1 MSHCSD
7 SYIYNK
13 RQLKVIFGSSTISA
27 NSESIDVKSEPV
39 FYLNKATD
47 NRYQDSKESC
57 RDRTS
62 QYPKD
67 DYRSSRD
74 QSSRNGYHSVLL
86 PSPSSLLGGGRVGES
101 YFTILLVW
109 GDQQISLFQR
119 MEKWIL
125 GEIFDQGTFPS
136 RAPQP
141 LSNHSQMMLA
151 GIAHQQILSL
161 FLEK

>member
-86 PSPSSLLGGGRVGES
+86 PSPSSLVGGGRGGGGVIF
-101 YFTILLVW
+101 YNFTCLGGLANFTLPEDGKVDFGGNICL
-109 GDQQISLFQR
+109 GDIPFKGS
-119 MEKWIL
+119 
-125 GEIFDQGTFPS
+125 
-136 RAPQP
+136 
-141 LSNHSQMMLA
+141 
-151 GIAHQQILSL
+151 IAIIKS
-161 FLEK
+161 

>member
-86 PSPSSLLGGGRVGES
+86 PSPSSLLGGGGGGGGGGVIF
-101 YFTILLVW
+101 YNFTRLGGLANFTLPEDGKVDFGGNICL
-109 GDQQISLFQR
+109 GDIPFKGS
-119 MEKWIL
+119 
-125 GEIFDQGTFPS
+125 
-136 RAPQP
+136 
-141 LSNHSQMMLA
+141 
-151 GIAHQQILSL
+151 IAIIKS
-161 FLEK
+161 

>member
-1 MSHCSD
+1 MSHCSG

-13 RQLKVIFGSSTISA
+13 RQLKFIFGSSTISA

-47 NRYQDSKESC
+47 NRYQDLKESC

-86 PSPSSLLGGGRVGES
+86 PSPSSLLEGGGGVIFCN
-101 YFTILLVW
+101 FTRLTGLANFTLPEEGKVDFGGNICL
-109 GDQQISLFQR
+109 GDIPFKGS
-119 MEKWIL
+119 
-125 GEIFDQGTFPS
+125 
-136 RAPQP
+136 
-141 LSNHSQMMLA
+141 
-151 GIAHQQILSL
+151 IAIIKS
-161 FLEK
+161 

>member
-86 PSPSSLLGGGRVGES
+86 PSPSSLLGGGGGGGVIF
-101 YFTILLVW
+101 YNFTHLGGLANFTLPEDGKVDFGGNICL
-109 GDQQISLFQR
+109 GDIPFKGS
-119 MEKWIL
+119 
-125 GEIFDQGTFPS
+125 
-136 RAPQP
+136 
-141 LSNHSQMMLA
+141 
-151 GIAHQQILSL
+151 IAIIKS
-161 FLEK
+161 

>member
-39 FYLNKATD
+39 FYLNKGTD
-47 NRYQDSKESC
+47 NRYQDLKESC

-86 PSPSSLLGGGRVGES
+86 PSPSSLLEGGGS
-101 YFTILLVW
+101 HILQFYSFEGISKFHSSRGGKSGFW
-109 GDQQISLFQR
+109 GKYLLRGHSLQGLHSHYQIIV
-119 MEKWIL
+119 K
-125 GEIFDQGTFPS
+125 
-136 RAPQP
+136 
-141 LSNHSQMMLA
+141 
-151 GIAHQQILSL
+151 
-161 FLEK
+161 

>member
-39 FYLNKATD
+39 FYLNKGTD
-47 NRYQDSKESC
+47 NRYQDLKESC

-86 PSPSSLLGGGRVGES
+86 PSPSSLLGGEGGGGVIF
-101 YFTILLVW
+101 YNFTRLGGLANFTLPEDGKVDFGGNICL
-109 GDQQISLFQR
+109 GDIPFKGSIVII
-119 MEKWIL
+119 K
-125 GEIFDQGTFPS
+125 S
-136 RAPQP
+136 
-141 LSNHSQMMLA
+141 
-151 GIAHQQILSL
+151 
-161 FLEK
+161 

>member
-86 PSPSSLLGGGRVGES
+86 PSPSSLLGGGGGWGS
-101 YFTILLVW
+101 HILQFYSFGGISKFHSSRGWKSGFW
-109 GDQQISLFQR
+109 GKYLLRGHSLQGFHSHYQIIV
-119 MEKWIL
+119 K
-125 GEIFDQGTFPS
+125 
-136 RAPQP
+136 
-141 LSNHSQMMLA
+141 
-151 GIAHQQILSL
+151 
-161 FLEK
+161 

>member
-86 PSPSSLLGGGRVGES
+86 PSPSSLLGGEGGGGVIF
-101 YFTILLVW
+101 YNFTRLGGLANFTLPEDGKVDFGGNICL
-109 GDQQISLFQR
+109 GDIPFKGS
-119 MEKWIL
+119 
-125 GEIFDQGTFPS
+125 
-136 RAPQP
+136 
-141 LSNHSQMMLA
+141 
-151 GIAHQQILSL
+151 IAIIKS
-161 FLEK
+161 

>member
-47 NRYQDSKESC
+47 NRYQDLKESC

-86 PSPSSLLGGGRVGES
+86 PSPSSLLGGGGGGVIF
-101 YFTILLVW
+101 YNFTRLGGLANFTLPEDGKVDFGGNICL
-109 GDQQISLFQR
+109 GDIPFKGS
-119 MEKWIL
+119 
-125 GEIFDQGTFPS
+125 
-136 RAPQP
+136 
-141 LSNHSQMMLA
+141 
-151 GIAHQQILSL
+151 IAIIKS
-161 FLEK
+161 

>member
-86 PSPSSLLGGGRVGES
+86 PSPSSLLGGRGGGGVIF
-101 YFTILLVW
+101 YNFTRLGGLANFTLPEDGKVDFGGNICL
-109 GDQQISLFQR
+109 GDIPFKGS
-119 MEKWIL
+119 
-125 GEIFDQGTFPS
+125 
-136 RAPQP
+136 
-141 LSNHSQMMLA
+141 
-151 GIAHQQILSL
+151 IAIIKS
-161 FLEK
+161 

>member
-86 PSPSSLLGGGRVGES
+86 PSPSSLLGGGGGGVIF
-101 YFTILLVW
+101 YNFTRLGGLANFTLPEDGKVDFGGNICL
-109 GDQQISLFQR
+109 GDIPFKGS
-119 MEKWIL
+119 
-125 GEIFDQGTFPS
+125 
-136 RAPQP
+136 
-141 LSNHSQMMLA
+141 
-151 GIAHQQILSL
+151 IAIIKS
-161 FLEK
+161 

>member
-86 PSPSSLLGGGRVGES
+86 PSPSSLLRGGGVIFCN
-101 YFTILLVW
+101 FTRLGGLANFTLPEEGKVDFGGNICL
-109 GDQQISLFQR
+109 GDIPFKGSIVII
-119 MEKWIL
+119 K
-125 GEIFDQGTFPS
+125 S
-136 RAPQP
+136 
-141 LSNHSQMMLA
+141 
-151 GIAHQQILSL
+151 
-161 FLEK
+161 

>member
-86 PSPSSLLGGGRVGES
+86 PSPSSLLGGVGGGGVIF
-101 YFTILLVW
+101 YNFTRLGGLANFTLPEDGKVDFGGNICL
-109 GDQQISLFQR
+109 GDIPFKGS
-119 MEKWIL
+119 
-125 GEIFDQGTFPS
+125 
-136 RAPQP
+136 
-141 LSNHSQMMLA
+141 
-151 GIAHQQILSL
+151 IAIIKS
-161 FLEK
+161 

>member
-74 QSSRNGYHSVLL
+74 QSSRNGYHSVL
-86 PSPSSLLGGGRVGES
+86 PPPPSSLLGGGGGGAVIF
-101 YFTILLVW
+101 YNFTRLGGLANFTLPEDGKVDFGGNICL
-109 GDQQISLFQR
+109 GDIPFKGS
-119 MEKWIL
+119 
-125 GEIFDQGTFPS
+125 
-136 RAPQP
+136 
-141 LSNHSQMMLA
+141 
-151 GIAHQQILSL
+151 IAIIKS
-161 FLEK
+161 

>member
-86 PSPSSLLGGGRVGES
+86 PSPSSLLGGGGRGGGGVIF
-101 YFTILLVW
+101 YNFTRLGGLANFTLPEDGKVDFGGNICL
-109 GDQQISLFQR
+109 GDIPFKGS
-119 MEKWIL
+119 
-125 GEIFDQGTFPS
+125 
-136 RAPQP
+136 
-141 LSNHSQMMLA
+141 
-151 GIAHQQILSL
+151 IAIIKS
-161 FLEK
+161 

>member
-47 NRYQDSKESC
+47 NRYQDLKESC

-86 PSPSSLLGGGRVGES
+86 PSPSSLLEGGGGS
-101 YFTILLVW
+101 HILQFYSFEGISKFHSSRGGKSGFW
-109 GDQQISLFQR
+109 GKYLLRGHSLQGLHSHYQIIV
-119 MEKWIL
+119 K
-125 GEIFDQGTFPS
+125 
-136 RAPQP
+136 
-141 LSNHSQMMLA
+141 
-151 GIAHQQILSL
+151 
-161 FLEK
+161 

>member
-39 FYLNKATD
+39 FYLNKGTD
-47 NRYQDSKESC
+47 NRYQDLKESC

-86 PSPSSLLGGGRVGES
+86 PSPSSLLRGVIFCNFTRLGGLAN
-101 YFTILLVW
+101 FTLPEEGKVDFGGNICL
-109 GDQQISLFQR
+109 GDIPFKGSIVII
-119 MEKWIL
+119 K
-125 GEIFDQGTFPS
+125 S
-136 RAPQP
+136 
-141 LSNHSQMMLA
+141 
-151 GIAHQQILSL
+151 
-161 FLEK
+161 

>member
-1 MSHCSD
+1 MSHCSG

-13 RQLKVIFGSSTISA
+13 RQLKFIFGSSTISA

-86 PSPSSLLGGGRVGES
+86 PSPSSLLEGGGGVIFCN
-101 YFTILLVW
+101 FTRLTGLANFTLPEEGKVDFGGNICL
-109 GDQQISLFQR
+109 GDIPFNGSIVII
-119 MEKWIL
+119 K
-125 GEIFDQGTFPS
+125 S
-136 RAPQP
+136 
-141 LSNHSQMMLA
+141 
-151 GIAHQQILSL
+151 
-161 FLEK
+161 

>member
-86 PSPSSLLGGGRVGES
+86 PSPSSLLGGGGGVIF
-101 YFTILLVW
+101 YNFTRLGGLANFTLPEDGKVDFGGNICL
-109 GDQQISLFQR
+109 GDIPFKGS
-119 MEKWIL
+119 
-125 GEIFDQGTFPS
+125 
-136 RAPQP
+136 
-141 LSNHSQMMLA
+141 
-151 GIAHQQILSL
+151 IAIIKS
-161 FLEK
+161 

>member
-86 PSPSSLLGGGRVGES
+86 PSPSSLLGGGGGGGGGGGVIF
-101 YFTILLVW
+101 YNFTRLGGLANFTLPEDGKVDFGGNICL
-109 GDQQISLFQR
+109 GDIPFKGS
-119 MEKWIL
+119 
-125 GEIFDQGTFPS
+125 
-136 RAPQP
+136 
-141 LSNHSQMMLA
+141 
-151 GIAHQQILSL
+151 IAIIKS
-161 FLEK
+161 